1 MGVPAYSPLIYQ
13 IKPAL
18 LKAIMMKTALAPIPA
33 PISAA
38 PLEDLYDLLAPDME
52 ATNALILDRLQSSV
66 DDIPKIARYLIE
78 SGGKRIRP
86 LLTLAC
92 AALFAPPDG
101 RAHKL
106 ATAVE
111 FIHSATLLHDDVV
124 DGSETR
130 RGQVVANMTFGNK
143 PAVLVGDFLFAR
155 AFELMVETENL
166 RVLHLL
172 SRAAGIIV
180 EGEVDQLSNARD
192 LSVTMEGYV
201 RIVSAKTAALFAA
214 ASAAGPALYGADQ
227 TAQDALYQ
235 YGHHLGIAFQIA
247 DDVLDYTGEASA
259 FGKQPGN
266 DFVEGKM
273 TAPVLFALSHAG
285 ETERT
290 FWHRTFV
297 DGDQTDADMQT
308 ARQYLLQHDAFSK
321 SHALAETHRDLAVAA
336 LAPLQG
342 HTIKGIL
349 ADLATYAVRRN
360 R

>member
-1 MGVPAYSPLIYQ
+1 MT
-13 IKPAL
+13 
-18 LKAIMMKTALAPIPA
+18 KTARSTAPA
-33 PISAA
+33 PTSPS
-38 PLEDLYDLLAPDME
+38 PLEDLYALLGPDME
-52 ATNALILDRLQSSV
+52 ATNTLILDRLQSTI

-92 AALFAPPDG
+92 AALFAPPDV

-130 RGQVVANMTFGNK
+130 RGQAVANLTFGNK

-180 EGEVDQLSNARD
+180 EGEVDQLSNTGD
-192 LSVTMEGYV
+192 LSVTMDDYLRV
-201 RIVSAKTAALFAA
+201 VSAKTAALFAA

-235 YGHHLGIAFQIA
+235 YGHHLGVAFQIA
-247 DDVLDYTGEASA
+247 DDVLDYTGDTNA

-290 FWHRTFV
+290 FWHRTMV

-321 SHALAETHRDLAVAA
+321 SHTLAETHRDLAVAA
-336 LAPLQG
+336 LTPVRD
-342 HTIKGIL
+342 HTIKAIL
-349 ADLATYAVRRN
+349 ADLATYAVRRE